1 MKFGITQFEKFNA
14 LSGSYSLVTNR
25 EVYDCQITATDAE
38 ADLLVGY
45 FHRHNEDIY
54 VGNVHSNRQ
63 AAMKRFRLYPN
74 GEYVGLNLVYPKPE
88 KSELRLY
95 IAKRR
100 GFMPAKGQVWFLFVD
115 KHDNLWI
122 GAMDEVQW
130 RRFNSF
136 DVNEECSGGEING
149 RPDESKLAQEETR
162 ANISSLYTPPAEI
175 LTPTVHETATI
186 LAEDK
191 NATEDKIRRR
201 CLLRRTSDRNQ
212 EVVKKCLERAKY
224 SCEYSIRHTSFRGR
238 STGCTYMEAHHVI
251 PMNLQYKFLARN
263 MNLDRLEN
271 LCCICPLCHSAVH
284 HADTKIA
291 QSILSKLFDVRGIGT
306 SYGID
311 KLTLYQMYG
320 VEDIVRDDNPVIATD
335 VYAYDEM

>member
-1 MKFGITQFEKFNA
+1 
-14 LSGSYSLVTNR
+14 
-25 EVYDCQITATDAE
+25 
-38 ADLLVGY
+38 
-45 FHRHNEDIY
+45 
-54 VGNVHSNRQ
+54 
-63 AAMKRFRLYPN
+63 MKRFRLYPN

-201 CLLRRTSDRNQ
+201 CLLRRRWCN
-212 EVVKKCLERAKY
+212 
-224 SCEYSIRHTSFRGR
+224 
-238 STGCTYMEAHHVI
+238 
-251 PMNLQYKFLARN
+251 
-263 MNLDRLEN
+263 
-271 LCCICPLCHSAVH
+271 
-284 HADTKIA
+284 
-291 QSILSKLFDVRGIGT
+291 ILSVNFFWVRFAPQGGNRPERKT
-306 SYGID
+306 TPPEWGGAVSRRF
-311 KLTLYQMYG
+311 L
-320 VEDIVRDDNPVIATD
+320 
-335 VYAYDEM
+335 